1 MLIRAALYTAICAFG
16 AIWTAW
22 AAPILAAEANPR
34 ERLSFDVAEG
44 KSLNSFL
51 REGTVAA
58 HLVLRSGQDPRI
70 LVAFPA
76 GNSGVGLWFAHSGVP
91 MVWELQQWPEAVV
104 VKDDKGRS
112 LYGITASATII
123 GPELL
128 IQRAVLSSVRVLREY
143 QNSGAAPAEVNTN
156 PSVKGSKVEWARDR
170 LDGAAGYR
178 LTLEVTHGQLQG
190 DRIIAGRDGRIGVT
204 IMALSGE
211 TPLTPLSGP
220 GLLSSHAQADAAA
233 RNTLAF
239 LSYQDKF
246 LAGSWRFNT
255 YFGRDTLM
263 SVCLL
268 MPALD
273 PGAVEDGLNSVLA
286 RLSPTGEVAHEE
298 DIGEFAILDHMRTDG
313 TKSDA
318 PVFDYK
324 MIDANFML
332 APVARAWL
340 VEDPRGRPGAAPFLA
355 RQDGR
360 YGGVPRLAGSDL
372 VMNMRFVIRR
382 AAAFAKEPEVAH
394 LIGLKPGYAAG
405 QWRDSNDGLG
415 GGRYPYD
422 VNAVLVP
429 AALEAASRFYAS
441 GLLDPYLAADDRSL
455 FSKAAEMARIWR
467 ERAPRLFEVE
477 EPNEGA
483 RIAIKTYSAAVGV
496 SPDAALGSIG
506 QAPERFHA
514 LALQADGNPVPV
526 VNSDEGFELLW
537 GHPDPAALDEA
548 VTAIMRPFP
557 AGLLTDAGIVV
568 ANPVFASPELQA
580 RFTNHAYHGTVVW
593 SWQQAMLAAAL
604 SRQLARKDLADSVRN
619 RLLNAQRQLWRVIEA
634 GKSMRNSEL
643 WSWTYERGQFR
654 IVPFGASGADADE
667 SNAAQLW
674 STVYLGIPEPPR
686 Q

>member
-190 DRIIAGRDGRIGVT
+190 DRIMAGRDGRIGVT

-483 RIAIKTYSAAVGV
+483 RIAIKTYAAAVGV
-496 SPDAALGSIG
+496 SPDAALRSIG

-526 VNSDEGFELLW
+526 LNSDEGFELLW

-557 AGLLTDAGIVV
+557 AGLLTDAGMVV

-619 RLLNAQRQLWRVIEA
+619 PLLNAQRQLWRLIEA

-674 STVYLGIPEPPR
+674 STVYLGIPEPPL

>member
-674 STVYLGIPEPPR
+674 STVYLGIPEPPL